1 MDGEI
6 YGFKTSLGI
15 LKYYELELRISTF
28 DEAIS
33 VLKDIPKDT
42 NDDRLFRI
50 IEEINVLNFFLFLIL
65 KFFFFLKIP
74 YKEYATYLE
83 NQKMAEI
90 NTQIHQALLFV
101 N

>member
-1 MDGEI
+1 M
-6 YGFKTSLGI
+6 GI

-28 DEAIS
+28 DEAINI
-33 VLKDIPKDT
+33 LKELPMET
-42 NDDRLFRI
+42 NEERLFKI
-50 IEEINVLNFFLFLIL
+50 IEEINVNFINFLLIL
-65 KFFFFLKIP
+65 LIYFDIWKIP

-83 NQKMAEI
+83 NQKKAEI